1 MNTFSPSDINLK
13 ENIVVIPNAIDKVN
27 AINGYTFTWKEN
39 SGGYDDT
46 GIIAQEVEALG
57 LPGITTT
64 TEDGTKM
71 VRYNVLIPVLIQAV
85 KELSAK
91 VTTLEGS

>member
-1 MNTFSPSDINLK
+1 MDNLRTEDFTIVISP
-13 ENIVVIPNAIDKVN
+13 E
-27 AINGYTFTWKEN
+27 
-39 SGGYDDT
+39 
-46 GIIAQEVEALG
+46 
-57 LPGITTT
+57 T

>member
-1 MNTFSPSDINLK
+1 MDTFSPSDINLK
-13 ENIVVIPNAIDKVN
+13 DNIVVIPNAIDKVN
-27 AINGYTFTWKEN
+27 AISGYTFTWKEN
-39 SGGYDDT
+39 AGGYDDT

-64 TEDGTKM
+64 TVDGAKM